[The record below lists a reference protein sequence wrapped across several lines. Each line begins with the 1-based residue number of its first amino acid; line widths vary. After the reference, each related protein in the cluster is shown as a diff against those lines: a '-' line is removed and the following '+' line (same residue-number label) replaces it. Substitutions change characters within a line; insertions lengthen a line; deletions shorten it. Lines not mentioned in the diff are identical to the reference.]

1 MAIEHPYVHAWFG
14 AGGEEILQVLRGDE
28 ATHRVVRVYKAN
40 KPLVCFA
47 RRYAL
52 MVLHAGADCVPM
64 PKTIRE
70 RDETGERSV
79 SLSKR
84 VVVQHTACVQ

>member
-1 MAIEHPYVHAWFG
+1 MV
-14 AGGEEILQVLRGDE
+14 EEILFLPTETIIVI
-28 ATHRVVRVYKAN
+28 K
-40 KPLVCFA
+40 
-47 RRYAL
+47 RRYVL
-52 MVLHAGADCVPM
+52 MVLHGGTDCVSM
-64 PKTIRE
+64 PKTIRK

>member
-1 MAIEHPYVHAWFG
+1 MAIEHPRVHAWFG
-14 AGGEEILQVLRGDE
+14 AGGEEILQVLRVIK
-28 ATHRVVRVYKAN
+28 RPYV
-40 KPLVCFA
+40 
-47 RRYAL
+47 L
-52 MVLHAGADCVPM
+52 MVLKGGTDCVPM

>member
-1 MAIEHPYVHAWFG
+1 MAIENPYVHAWFG
-14 AGGEEILQVLRGDE
+14 AGGEVILQVLRGI
-28 ATHRVVRVYKAN
+28 K
-40 KPLVCFA
+40 
-47 RRYAL
+47 RRYVL
-52 MVLHAGADCVPM
+52 MVLHGGTDCVPK
-64 PKTIRE
+64 PKTISE

>member
-14 AGGEEILQVLRGDE
+14 AGGEVILQVLRE
-28 ATHRVVRVYKAN
+28 IK
-40 KPLVCFA
+40 
-47 RRYAL
+47 RRYVL
-52 MVLHAGADCVPM
+52 MVLHDGTDGVPM

>member
-1 MAIEHPYVHAWFG
+1 MAIEHPRVHAWFG
-14 AGGEEILQVLRGDE
+14 AGGEAILQVLR
-28 ATHRVVRVYKAN
+28 VVK
-40 KPLVCFA
+40 
-47 RRYAL
+47 RRYVL
-52 MVLHAGADCVPM
+52 MVLKGRTDCVPV

-84 VVVQHTACVQ
+84 VVV

>member
-1 MAIEHPYVHAWFG
+1 MGIEHPYVHAWFG
-14 AGGEEILQVLRGDE
+14 AGGDAILQVLRGI
-28 ATHRVVRVYKAN
+28 K
-40 KPLVCFA
+40 
-47 RRYAL
+47 RRYVL
-52 MVLHAGADCVPM
+52 MVLHAGTDCVPM
-64 PKTIRE
+64 LKTIRE

>member
-1 MAIEHPYVHAWFG
+1 MVIEHPHVHAWFG
-14 AGGEEILQVLRGDE
+14 AGGEAVLQVLRE
-28 ATHRVVRVYKAN
+28 IK
-40 KPLVCFA
+40 
-47 RRYAL
+47 RRYVL
-52 MVLHAGADCVPM
+52 MVLHGGTDCVPM
-64 PKTIRE
+64 PKIIRE